1 MVHINDVLG
10 EEVHSQCYIGRFLI
24 KLHLKFFFMGKNY
37 IFFLMLLKSC
47 VCVCVCIHTYIHIY
61 IYIYI
66 YIEVR
71 DLLIS
76 AFSLGNLIYIEYE
89 SFIRS
94 T

>member
-1 MVHINDVLG
+1 
-10 EEVHSQCYIGRFLI
+10 
-24 KLHLKFFFMGKNY
+24 MGKNY

-47 VCVCVCIHTYIHIY
+47 VCVCVYTYIHTYIH